1 MLKVGILAPDF
12 EAISDD
18 GNKIRL
24 SQFRGKYI
32 ILYFYPKDES
42 PGCTV
47 EACSFR
53 DNWDE
58 IKKYDAVI
66 IGVSSD
72 SVDSHKKFKEKHSL
86 PFILVSDE
94 NKKIRELYDAKGFL
108 LPSRITY
115 IIDKEGKIAFAYNS
129 QFKASEHVKKVIEFF
144 RYTEKQIIS

>member
-58 IKKYDAVI
+58 IK
-66 IGVSSD
+66 
-72 SVDSHKKFKEKHSL
+72 
-86 PFILVSDE
+86 
-94 NKKIRELYDAKGFL
+94 NMML
-108 LPSRITY
+108 L
-115 IIDKEGKIAFAYNS
+115 
-129 QFKASEHVKKVIEFF
+129 
-144 RYTEKQIIS
+144 

>member
-129 QFKASEHVKKVIEFF
+129 QFKASEHVKKVIEFLDIQ
-144 RYTEKQIIS
+144 KNK